1 MLKYIS
7 ALVLFIGL
15 FSENQTFAQV
25 DKKVQ
30 LEQQKKENLA
40 KIKELNTIISRTS
53 KKKNASLGK
62 LNVLKEQI
70 GVQKKQITIL
80 SENQVVLA
88 QEADKLTKE
97 SDVLAEKLKRLKRA
111 YGVMLYEAQK
121 TSTVYNKLTFL
132 LFSND
137 LGEFVKRFD
146 YLRHFTT
153 NRKKQANK
161 IFETRQ
167 DLMTKKQKVIFK
179 KEEEKKVIV
188 EKEKEKKTLEVLKT
202 KEDKVVTVLTQQ
214 EKKLKIE
221 LEKKKLSIRKLDNLI
236 SSIVARE
243 IQKSQERERRLRMAQ
258 QAKKLEVNK
267 PALPTLKADGS
278 YPKLAEKT
286 EKESSKSTSPSTELA
301 KSEKKNEVK
310 EVAPPKAEIKQPAL
324 ESNTYY
330 MNAEEAK
337 LASSFGALK
346 GRMPFPVPS
355 GFISDHFGVHKH
367 PILKGVMINNNGID
381 IQTSPGS
388 AVHSVYEGVVQSVVN
403 IPGINMVV
411 AIQHGDYFTVYSKLD
426 NVSVSTGQ
434 RVKTGQRIGSVA
446 SDEDGTAEINFQ
458 VWKNTIR
465 QNPEAWLRK

>member
-1 MLKYIS
+1 MLKSFKI
-7 ALVLFIGL
+7 LVLIFTV
-15 FSENQTFAQV
+15 FVSFTSYSQV
-25 DKKVQ
+25 EKKTQ

-40 KIKELNTIISRTS
+40 KIKELNSIISSTS
-53 KKKNASLGK
+53 KKKNVSLGK

-70 GVQKKQITIL
+70 GVQKKQINIL
-80 SENQVVLA
+80 SENQVLLA
-88 QEADKLTKE
+88 HEADKLTKE
-97 SDVLAEKLKRLKRA
+97 SDVLAEKLKRLKHA
-111 YGVMLYEAQK
+111 YSIMLYEAQK
-121 TSTVYNKLTFL
+121 TSNTYNKLTFL

-146 YLRHFTT
+146 YLRHFST

-188 EKEKEKKTLEVLKT
+188 EKEKEKKTLEALKK

-243 IQKSQERERRLRMAQ
+243 IQKSQERERRMRMAQ
-258 QAKKLEVNK
+258 QAKKLEVNR
-267 PALPTLKADGS
+267 PGLPSLRTDGS
-278 YPKLAEKT
+278 SPKLAERSNKDGSKVGGSENAKT
-286 EKESSKSTSPSTELA
+286 DKNSEAKEIAAAEKVE
-301 KSEKKNEVK
+301 
-310 EVAPPKAEIKQPAL
+310 KQPAL

-330 MNAEEAK
+330 MNADEAK
-337 LASSFGALK
+337 LASSFGALR

-381 IQTSPGS
+381 IQTAPGS
-388 AVHSVYEGVVQSVVN
+388 PVHSVYEGVVQSVVN

-434 RVKTGQRIGSVA
+434 RVKTGQRIGTVA
-446 SDEDGTAEINFQ
+446 SDGDGTAEINFQ
-458 VWKNTIR
+458 VWKNTVR
-465 QNPEAWLRK
+465 QNPEAWLRR